1 MDAKRQML
9 FWVSQNSCKAYRHSD
24 ARLRIWQRK
33 SSKDV
38 TQRSFAPRWTNSAL
52 RSELQT
58 ILTLYMIRCLRP
70 NNFTESDVAN
80 HPDQVGERRDLLWLM
95 EIERELLSA
104 MRPKSKFD
112 RIVLAEIAIE
122 AGLTLIKEAETAKK
136 MTALSRARM
145 VRNGLMIA
153 LLAHYPIRLAT
164 REHQSVVFTTS

>member
-1 MDAKRQML
+1 ML
-9 FWVSQNSCKAYRHSD
+9 ETEQ
-24 ARLRIWQRK
+24 LRE
-33 SSKDV
+33 
-38 TQRSFAPRWTNSAL
+38 P
-52 RSELQT
+52 
-58 ILTLYMIRCLRP
+58 
-70 NNFTESDVAN
+70 DVAN
-80 HPDQVGERRDLLWLM
+80 HPDQLAKGRYLLWLM

-164 REHQSVVFTTS
+164 REHQSVVFAAHRKCSAPSRHLPGADSGLVSNRRLKQPFPF